1 MPRVLHVNDFP
12 LSFGGGTE
20 VIIRRTIELLE
31 KAGWDTRVFTSAD
44 LPDERV
50 TARRYI
56 SNPIAALE
64 LTRTLEAFRPDVLHL
79 HNFYHRLSPSVLTA
93 IDRHRRSHPLRVVM
107 TAHDFHLVCPNSGG
121 TWFPRHEGR
130 LPIDPTRVGRWTYLL
145 SRRWDH
151 RGMLHSWLRVAQ
163 HVWNYRWGSK
173 QRVPDVVISPS
184 RFLEEMLRPIMRE
197 TRFVPHP
204 APKWTTTPTASR
216 PATLTWLFLGRLEP
230 EKGLSELLESLPGP
244 LPGELKVVGDGSDR
258 ARCESIVS
266 SRSWTDR
273 VRFLGRLSHDEVANA
288 IAGAHV
294 LVVPSRMVESYG
306 LVIAEALSLGTN
318 VLATD
323 LGGSRET
330 IESAGTGYLFRRGD
344 RDQLLDRIAQIESAF
359 RDGSLNRFDASAFF
373 AERSEK
379 RYLRQILDVYK
390 GRPSAA
396 LS

>member
-12 LSFGGGTE
+12 LCFGGGTE
-20 VIIRRTIELLE
+20 VIARRTIELLE
-31 KAGWDTRVFTSAD
+31 KTGWDTRIFTSAD
-44 LPDERV
+44 LPDEGV
-50 TARRYI
+50 TARRYL

-64 LTRTLEAFRPDVLHL
+64 LTRTLEAFRPDVVHL

-93 IDRHRRSHPLRVVM
+93 IDRHRRTQPLRVVM

-121 TWFPRHEGR
+121 TWFPRREGR
-130 LPIDPTRVGRWTYLL
+130 LPIDPTRVGGWGYLL

-151 RGMLHSWLRVAQ
+151 RGMVHSWLRVAQ
-163 HVWNYRWGSK
+163 HVWNYRWNSK
-173 QRVPDVVISPS
+173 RRVPEVVISPS
-184 RFLEEMLRPIMRE
+184 RFLEDMLRPIVRE

-204 APKWTTTPTASR
+204 APKWTTAPTAIR

-244 LPGELKVVGDGSDR
+244 LPGNLNVVGDGSDR

-266 SRSWTDR
+266 SRGWTDR
-273 VRFLGRLSHDEVANA
+273 VRFLGRLSHEEAANA

-344 RDQLLDRIAQIESAF
+344 RDQLLDRIARIESAF
-359 RDGSLNRFDASAFF
+359 RDGALNRFDASAFF
-373 AERSEK
+373 AERSEE
-379 RYLRQILDVYK
+379 RYLRQILDVYE
-390 GRPSAA
+390 GRRSAA